1 MSGKRG
7 EPTPAPYLNPDG
19 TQRKKG
25 KALGWRLRYTV
36 PGRKP
41 VNRVMYGTFREAVVE
56 IDKLYKKDEA
66 AGRQEGDPSQPFIT
80 WISGWVDRYRYL
92 PNGQE
97 RPATTVKQHEQSLRY
112 IKASMKKKKLEKR
125 PLNRITR
132 QDLTQILD
140 NVVLLDGSSPSD
152 SVMKACRLTL
162 SMSLKSAVRQGI
174 IAESPMPSKSWAVK
188 QRHPDED
195 YAPTIQELEHV
206 LTFLNKDWLAD
217 HYRFLFWTGLRIAEA
232 LSLRVDNVFLDEQRI
247 EVRSRRTSSGGRS
260 TEEGGLKTAA
270 ARREVPLLGEAI
282 EPVMNLRM
290 RAHKL
295 GSDHLLVG
303 SGRRASRIVG
313 PNGKRQ
319 TTEKPEAVGYSTIT
333 AELREAVRKSGATPF
348 TCHTLRHSFATTLL
362 SAGVGEED
370 IARWLGHSSSEVTK
384 RVYANVLHPVSMR
397 AVASQVDE
405 KLSQAQDKPLKGL
418 ETYLKVTQALSEET

>member
-1 MSGKRG
+1 M
-7 EPTPAPYLNPDG
+7 
-19 TQRKKG
+19 
-25 KALGWRLRYTV
+25 
-36 PGRKP
+36 
-41 VNRVMYGTFREAVVE
+41 E
-56 IDKLYKKDEA
+56 IDKIYKKDEA

-80 WISGWVDRYRYL
+80 WISGWVARYRYL

-97 RPATTVKQHEQSLRY
+97 RPATTVKQHEQSLKY

-140 NVVLLDGSSPSD
+140 NVVLLNGSSPSD

-162 SMSLKSAVRQGI
+162 SMSLLSAARQGI
-174 IAESPMPSKSWAVK
+174 IAETPMPSKSWAVK
-188 QRHPDED
+188 QRNPDSD
-195 YAPTIQELEHV
+195 YAPTIDELEHV
-206 LTFLNKDWLAD
+206 LKFLNKDWLAD

-270 ARREVPLLGEAI
+270 ARREIPLLGEAI
-282 EPVMNLRM
+282 EPVMKLRM
-290 RAHKL
+290 RAHRL

-303 SGRRASRIVG
+303 SGRRASRIG
-313 PNGKRQ
+313 SNGKRQ

-333 AELREAVRKSGATPF
+333 AELREAVKKSGATPF

-370 IARWLGHSSSEVTK
+370 VARWLGHSSSEVTR
-384 RVYANVLHPVSMR
+384 RVYASTLHPVSMR
-397 AVASQVDE
+397 SIAEQVDS
-405 KLSQAQDKPLKGL
+405 KLSQAHEKPLKGL
-418 ETYLKVTQALSEET
+418 ETYLKVTHALSE

>member
-1 MSGKRG
+1 M
-7 EPTPAPYLNPDG
+7 
-19 TQRKKG
+19 
-25 KALGWRLRYTV
+25 
-36 PGRKP
+36 
-41 VNRVMYGTFREAVVE
+41 E
-56 IDKLYKKDEA
+56 IDKIYKKDEA

-80 WISGWVDRYRYL
+80 WISGWVARYRYL

-97 RPATTVKQHEQSLRY
+97 RPATTVKQHEQSLKY
-112 IKASMKKKKLEKR
+112 IKVSMKKKKLEKR

-140 NVVLLDGSSPSD
+140 NVVLLNGSSPSD

-162 SMSLKSAVRQGI
+162 SMSLLSAARQGI
-174 IAESPMPSKSWAVK
+174 IAETPMPSKSWAVK
-188 QRHPDED
+188 QRNPDSD
-195 YAPTIQELEHV
+195 YAPTIDELEHV
-206 LTFLNKDWLAD
+206 LKFLNKDWLAD

-270 ARREVPLLGEAI
+270 ARREIPLLGEAI
-282 EPVMNLRM
+282 EPVMKLRM
-290 RAHKL
+290 RAHRL

-303 SGRRASRIVG
+303 SGRRASRIG
-313 PNGKRQ
+313 SSGKRQ

-333 AELREAVRKSGATPF
+333 AELREAVKKSGATPF

-370 IARWLGHSSSEVTK
+370 VARWLGHSSSEVTR
-384 RVYANVLHPVSMR
+384 RVYASTLHPVSMR
-397 AVASQVDE
+397 SIAEQVDS
-405 KLSQAQDKPLKGL
+405 KLSQAHEKPLKGL
-418 ETYLKVTQALSEET
+418 ETYLKVTHALSE